1 MSTIQPATQ
10 VTTERKDGPPVG
22 RGTEPE
28 SQKERAT
35 FTLHSD
41 FITRTSFDAWLHVQ
55 NALLHTR
62 QAAFHVNHLHAKKA
76 FEKFVLSKGAQS
88 VLTNP
93 NAGGASEKSECLS
106 YELLSRV
113 WGLRLLKTEMEIDYR
128 WSTWSKKTD
137 YSVQLRSS
145 SSAQTP
151 SPAFVKF
158 KPTLETI
165 QSKLG
170 VSVTRAMK
178 YKGTFS
184 IEDGVH
190 LLKKKLYGVI
200 CSSKDVSALDRWA
213 QQLLHIFTSEAYIVD
228 VLHQAYQSLD
238 KELLSNT
245 VVLVTLTTDCPWI
258 YSNRS

>member
-1 MSTIQPATQ
+1 M
-10 VTTERKDGPPVG
+10 
-22 RGTEPE
+22 
-28 SQKERAT
+28 
-35 FTLHSD
+35 
-41 FITRTSFDAWLHVQ
+41 TRTSFDAWLNVQ

-62 QAAFHVNHLHAKKA
+62 QAAFHVNHLNAKKV
-76 FEKFVLSKGAQS
+76 FEEFKLSQGAYS
-88 VLTNP
+88 VLNNP

-137 YSVQLRSS
+137 YSVQLPIPR
-145 SSAQTP
+145 SSAQAP
-151 SPAFVKF
+151 RPAFIKF

-178 YKGTFS
+178 FKGTFT

-228 VLHQAYQSLD
+228 VLHEAYKSLD